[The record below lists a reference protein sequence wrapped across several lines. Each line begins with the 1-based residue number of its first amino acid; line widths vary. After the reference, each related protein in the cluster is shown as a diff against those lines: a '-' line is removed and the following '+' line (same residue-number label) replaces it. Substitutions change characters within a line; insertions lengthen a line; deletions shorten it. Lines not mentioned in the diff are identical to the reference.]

1 MPNFHYKVGTKEGKI
16 IKGSKDAES
25 EIKLR
30 QEMESKGFY
39 VFAVTKK
46 ISSWSKKIKLYEVQ
60 LFIQELS
67 VLLKAGLTLV
77 HSLGILK
84 ERAENVSFQHIVSDI
99 KKEVEGG
106 MALSDALNA
115 YPHIFSS
122 MFVSVIKVGETS
134 GNLVSILERQSA
146 YLKKIMALRRTV
158 IAALIYPLV
167 LVIISISVVII
178 LLAFVVPT
186 FSKLYEDMNKALPPA
201 TALLLS
207 ISHFVQNNF
216 LLLIIIISSMCYALT
231 LWSRTEKG
239 RLTVDRLKLKIP
251 LVGNIFAK
259 YSLSQL
265 TKMLA
270 TVLRGGIPLITSLKV
285 AGETLEN
292 KYLSFCI
299 KEIIPKVEGG
309 MSLAESMKK
318 ITLVPN
324 MTIEMI
330 AVGEA
335 TGSLEEMLEN
345 ISGFYDEEIDMYV
358 ASFTALIEPLMILFM
373 GLLVGGIVITMY
385 LPIFQMASGF

>member
-1 MPNFHYKVGTKEGKI
+1 MPNYHYKVGTKEGKVI
-16 IKGSKDAES
+16 TGVKEAEN
-25 EIKLR
+25 ELKLR
-30 QEMESKGFY
+30 QEMENKGFY
-39 VFAVTKK
+39 VFAITKK
-46 ISSWSKKIKLYEVQ
+46 IGGWSKKVKLYEVL

-67 VLLKAGLTLV
+67 VLLKAGLTMV

-84 ERAENVSFQHIVSDI
+84 ERAENASFQYIISDI
-99 KKEVEGG
+99 KREVEGG

-122 MFVSVIKVGETS
+122 MFVSAIKVGETS

-146 YLKKIMALRRTV
+146 YLKKIMSVRRTV
-158 IAALIYPLV
+158 IAALIYPIIL
-167 LVIISISVVII
+167 LTISISVVIV

-186 FSKLYEDMNKALPPA
+186 FSKLYEDMHKALPPA
-201 TALLLS
+201 TVFLLS
-207 ISHFVQNNF
+207 VSHFVKSNF
-216 LLLIIIISSMCYALT
+216 LLLTIIIFSAFYALV
-231 LWSRTEKG
+231 LWYRTEKG
-239 RLTVDRLKLKIP
+239 RITADSLKLKIP
-251 LVGNIFAK
+251 LIGNILAK

-292 KYLSFCI
+292 KYLSACI

-309 MSLAESMKK
+309 MSLAESMKD
-318 ITLVPN
+318 ITIVPN

-345 ISGFYDEEIDMYV
+345 ISNFYDEEIDMYV